1 MGGRATVRR
10 KLCNLPPSDGRA
22 GQSVTDY
29 EPIPKMIG
37 TRLQTLLTAIFS
49 GNVRSPYMFVVRT
62 ETWLCKDYIS
72 HVGRHSVSKTSKSE
86 SKNCKR

>member
-10 KLCNLPPSDGRA
+10 KLCNQPPSDGRA

-37 TRLQTLLTAIFS
+37 TRLQTFS
-49 GNVRSPYMFVVRT
+49 GNVRIRITDMFVVRT

-72 HVGRHSVSKTSKSE
+72 HVRRLFWFQNVKIKTGFG
-86 SKNCKR
+86 